1 MGFDTPGLDHL
12 SIFRLLCALSLE
24 GFLFVPILSQPE
36 GQELQPLYQTLASK
50 AIQALTP
57 RT

>member
-1 MGFDTPGLDHL
+1 VG
-12 SIFRLLCALSLE
+12 E
-24 GFLFVPILSQPE
+24 VPILSQPE
-36 GQELQPLYQTLASK
+36 GQELQRLYQTLILQ